1 MMIMI
6 MIMIIIMT
14 KNDNDNDNDN
24 NHNECNY
31 NKPRRAWKSLLKGNP
46 LMREILYAGNYFIR

>member
-1 MMIMI
+1 
-6 MIMIIIMT
+6 MT